1 MTVQIPTQPGTSEP
15 PGGPD
20 APGGTPY
27 PDIAD
32 TSHATAA
39 AAAFFRSFFT
49 AKTGKDIEATHAHFH
64 PGKTVYFDATLGWAL
79 TANADVRNM
88 WEQYMPRWPAG
99 AKSYPTR
106 ILGDMTSAVV
116 FVTDTPELFGGEI
129 RTISIADL
137 EDGKIVRLVDYWD
150 GRGFGAELA
159 GSLRVPA
166 DSYPHDLGVSTVTSR
181 PGPVAAA
188 ARELTAAFAAGDAD
202 RAGELFSYDAVF
214 EDMALRTQLRG
225 QAAIVRYLRR
235 ALPALPYARASVRHV
250 AGAGQGGGYEWRADG
265 QRVAVGAAPLRLGA
279 GTVVTSQDLPA
290 LTERLLE
297 PDQQGYD
304 VILDT
309 LWGPVIPAAIGAAAT
324 GARVVHLGNSAGALA
339 TLAGPAIRKNGV
351 SILTYAIFTSPAR
364 DRSDA
369 FARLAQHAAAG
380 ELTVEYRGTALE
392 TLPAIWDDFAAGRA
406 KTRIIVT
413 PNQATPS

>member
-88 WEQYMPRWPAG
+88 WEQYMPQWPAG
-99 AKSYPTR
+99 AKSYPTQ

-129 RTISIADL
+129 RAISIADL
-137 EDGKIVRLVDYWD
+137 QDGKIVRLVDYWD

-166 DSYPHDLGVSTVTSR
+166 DSYPHDLGASTVTSR
-181 PGPVAAA
+181 PGPIATA

-202 RAGELFSYDAVF
+202 RAGELFSYDSVF

-235 ALPALPYARASVRHV
+235 SLPGLPYARASVRHV
-250 AGAGQGGGYEWRADG
+250 AGAGQGGGYEWHADG
-265 QRVAVGAAPLRLGA
+265 QRVAVGAAALEL
-279 GTVVTSQDLPA
+279 SQDG
-290 LTERLLE
+290 TITKFTVIWDGSLL
-297 PDQQGYD
+297 DD
-304 VILDT
+304 R
-309 LWGPVIPAAIGAAAT
+309 AIT
-324 GARVVHLGNSAGALA
+324 ALA
-339 TLAGPAIRKNGV
+339 A
-351 SILTYAIFTSPAR
+351 
-364 DRSDA
+364 DA
-369 FARLAQHAAAG
+369 
-380 ELTVEYRGTALE
+380 V
-392 TLPAIWDDFAAGRA
+392 D
-406 KTRIIVT
+406 K
-413 PNQATPS
+413 

>member
-1 MTVQIPTQPGTSEP
+1 MTQQREAMAQETSTSQPAGA
-15 PGGPD
+15 PD
-20 APGGTPY
+20 TPATPY
-27 PDIAD
+27 PDIAG

-49 AKTGKDIEATHAHFH
+49 AKTSKDIEATHAHFH

-79 TANADVRNM
+79 PTNADVRKM
-88 WEQYMPRWPAG
+88 WEQYMPQWPAG
-99 AKSYPTR
+99 AKSYPTQ

-159 GSLRVPA
+159 QSLRVPA
-166 DSYPHDLGVSTVTSR
+166 DSYPHELGVSTVTSR
-181 PGPVAAA
+181 PGPVAIA
-188 ARELTAAFAAGDAD
+188 ARQLTAAFAAADAD

-235 ALPALPYARASVRHV
+235 ALPGLPYARSSVRHV

-265 QRVAVGAAPLRLGA
+265 QPVAVGAAALELSQDGKIA
-279 GTVVTSQDLPA
+279 KFTVVWDGS
-290 LTERLLE
+290 LL
-297 PDQQGYD
+297 DD
-304 VILDT
+304 R
-309 LWGPVIPAAIGAAAT
+309 AIT
-324 GARVVHLGNSAGALA
+324 ALA
-339 TLAGPAIRKNGV
+339 ASAV
-351 SILTYAIFTSPAR
+351 
-364 DRSDA
+364 DR
-369 FARLAQHAAAG
+369 
-380 ELTVEYRGTALE
+380 
-392 TLPAIWDDFAAGRA
+392 
-406 KTRIIVT
+406 
-413 PNQATPS
+413 